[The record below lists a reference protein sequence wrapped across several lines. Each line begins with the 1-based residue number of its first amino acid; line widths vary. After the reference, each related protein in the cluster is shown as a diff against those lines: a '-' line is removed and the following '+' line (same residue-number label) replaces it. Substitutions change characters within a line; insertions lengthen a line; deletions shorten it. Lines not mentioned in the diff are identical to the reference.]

1 MIRNI
6 LANLSFDTNA
16 SVRVQ
21 GMYFIHALC
30 KHSAKNSQYCAV
42 SSCVL
47 WHVYGGGT
55 GPSVEG
61 RWREGGWAEYSNDEW
76 QERRPI
82 RGGTKAFNA
91 VRGRSSQTE
100 PPVAGSSD
108 YTPKPTETVTQ
119 HRYSA
124 RHTGLR
130 PGARPEPCSWA
141 TCLSRFCWAQPLKV
155 SGVQLS
161 SLLNSF

>member
-6 LANLSFDTNA
+6 LVNLSFDSNA
-16 SVRVQ
+16 SVQVQ
-21 GMYFIHALC
+21 GMYFIHSLC

-42 SSCVL
+42 VL
-47 WHVYGGGT
+47 VYCDRFT
-55 GPSVEG
+55 VEALVHG
-61 RWREGGWAEYSNDEW
+61 WREGGWAEYSNDEW
-76 QERRPI
+76 QESRPI
-82 RGGTKAFNA
+82 RGGTKALNA

-108 YTPKPTETVTQ
+108 YTLKQTETVTQ

-130 PGARPEPCSWA
+130 PGSRPEPCSWA

-155 SGVQLS
+155 SVVQLS
-161 SLLNSF
+161 SLLNCF